1 MYASLAQ
8 VKLWYEDS
16 GGPGAAMVLLHAGT
30 GSARSWIR
38 QIEAFRAAGLRV
50 IAYDRC
56 GHGRSEGASGASAA
70 EDLLLLADHLKLER
84 FHAVGTAA
92 GAIVALDFA
101 LSFAERLRTLV
112 FANSHGGVQDED
124 YLALQ
129 RRLRP
134 SPQFGALPPEV
145 RELGPAYR
153 AENPAGTE
161 EWLRIEHEA
170 RVPGVPT
177 LPKTRNRIT
186 FQSLEKLAVP
196 TLLLTGDADLYAPAP
211 VLELFRRRIPKSSV
225 AVIPSCGHSAY
236 WEQPERFNK
245 TVLEFIGQ
253 Y

>member
-8 VKLWYEDS
+8 LKLCYEDT
-16 GGPGAAMVLLHAGT
+16 GGPGAAVVLLHAGT
-30 GSARSWIR
+30 GSTRSWFR
-38 QIEAFRAAGLRV
+38 QIEALRAAGLRA

-56 GHGRSEGASGASAA
+56 GHGRSEGSGGASAA
-70 EDLLLLADHLKLER
+70 DDLLALVEHLKLER

-101 LSFAERLRTLV
+101 LSFPERLRTLV
-112 FANSHGGVQDED
+112 LANSHGGVQDED
-124 YLALQ
+124 YLELQ

-161 EWLRIEHEA
+161 EWLKIEREA
-170 RVPGVPT
+170 RAPGAPT

-186 FQSLEKLAVP
+186 FAALEKLAVP
-196 TLLLTGDADLYAPAP
+196 TLLLTGDADLYAPRP
-211 VLELFRRRIPKSSV
+211 VLELFRRRIRKSTI
-225 AVIPSCGHSAY
+225 AVIPACGHSAY
-236 WEQPERFNK
+236 WEQPERFTK

>member
-1 MYASLAQ
+1 MYAPLAEA
-8 VKLWYEDS
+8 KLWYEDT
-16 GGPGAAMVLLHAGT
+16 GGPGEVLVLLHAGT
-30 GSARSWIR
+30 GSSRSWSR
-38 QIEAFRAAGLRV
+38 QMEAFRAAGFRAV
-50 IAYDRC
+50 AYDRC
-56 GHGRSEGASGASAA
+56 GHGRSEGSGGASAA
-70 EDLLLLADHLKLER
+70 DDLLSLADHLKLER

-101 LSFAERLRTLV
+101 LSFAARLRSLV

-134 SPQFGALPPEV
+134 SPQFAALPAEV

-161 EWLRIEHEA
+161 EWLKIEHEA
-170 RVPGVPT
+170 RVPGAPT

-186 FQSLEKLAVP
+186 FQALEKLAVP
-196 TLLLTGDADLYAPAP
+196 TLLLTGDADLYAPLP
-211 VLELFRRRIPKSSV
+211 VLELFRRRIPESSV

-236 WEQPERFNK
+236 WEQPERFTK
-245 TVLEFIGQ
+245 TVLEFVGQ

>member
-1 MYASLAQ
+1 MYAPLAGAR
-8 VKLWYEDS
+8 LWYEDT
-16 GGPGAAMVLLHAGT
+16 GGPGEAVVLLHAGT
-30 GSARSWIR
+30 GTSRSWSG
-38 QIEAFRAAGLRV
+38 QLGPFHAAGFRA

-56 GHGRSEGASGASAA
+56 GHGRSEGAGSASAA
-70 EDLLLLADHLKLER
+70 DDLQALADYLNLEC

-101 LSFAERLRTLV
+101 LSFASRLRSLV

-161 EWLRIEHEA
+161 EWLRIERDA
-170 RVPGVPT
+170 RVPGAPT

-186 FQSLEKLAVP
+186 FQALEQLAVP

-245 TVLEFIGQ
+245 TVLEFIEQ